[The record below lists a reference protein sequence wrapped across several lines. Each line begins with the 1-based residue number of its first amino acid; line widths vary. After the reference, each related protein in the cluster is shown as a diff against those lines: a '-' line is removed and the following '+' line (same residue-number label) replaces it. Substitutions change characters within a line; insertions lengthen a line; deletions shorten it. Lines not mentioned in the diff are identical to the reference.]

1 MPGVVRISECRAA
14 LRLVHTTTNVSFRIS
29 SPLSWVLQRMSGS
42 PRTLIDTNGPLL
54 LFTSWTDAAVQLA
67 ESGHSIVAQKTDGTE
82 VCSADEAD
90 FADSTI
96 AYLEGS
102 SPRSEELAAVR

>member
-1 MPGVVRISECRAA
+1 MLAFELAARLADSCSEFP
-14 LRLVHTTTNVSFRIS
+14 VT
-29 SPLSWVLQRMSGS
+29 

-54 LFTSWTDAAVQLA
+54 PFTSWTDAAVQLA

-82 VCSADEAD
+82 VCNADEAD